1 MRGVAVIIIV
11 LRVQSWGTG
20 RMVALSGGGRTD
32 VSSNSL
38 AAVNEDSIS
47 FSGPIEYHNSR
58 IRNGKRTKW
67 LGNEKYSPEA
77 K

>member
-32 VSSNSL
+32 VSSLVLLKLLS
-38 AAVNEDSIS
+38 
-47 FSGPIEYHNSR
+47 SGE
-58 IRNGKRTKW
+58 
-67 LGNEKYSPEA
+67 
-77 K
+77 